1 MSQRSRFRIFLS
13 GWTKNSSPAEG
24 MEACDQL
31 SNYQDL
37 INAPATGFRDR
48 CFCLSHEFYLPGA
61 TTVGVVCKDGVV
73 LASERRVSYGYFVMS
88 KTGKKVFKI
97 TEKIG
102 AACAGIV
109 ADMQILTREVSAYLN
124 LYSYEREQSVMV
136 HTAAKLMGSMLFE
149 KRFFPYLAQ
158 TIVGGVDE
166 SGAKLFVLDP
176 LGSVIEDK
184 FTAVGSGSE
193 IAMGLL
199 ETDYKEGMSI
209 EDGKGLVR
217 KAVKAA
223 SARDIGSGEGLDMLI
238 ITNNGIREEQE
249 LPPK

>member
-1 MSQRSRFRIFLS
+1 M
-13 GWTKNSSPAEG
+13 
-24 MEACDQL
+24 
-31 SNYQDL
+31 
-37 INAPATGFRDR
+37 
-48 CFCLSHEFYLPGA
+48 PGA

-88 KTGKKVFKI
+88 KTGKKVFKL

-124 LYSYEREQSVMV
+124 IYVYEREQSVTV
-136 HTAAKLMGSMLFE
+136 RTAAKLMGSMLFE
-149 KRFFPYLAQ
+149 RRYFPYLTQ

-166 SGAKLFVLDP
+166 TGSKLFVLDP

-199 ETDYKEGMSI
+199 ETEYKEGI
-209 EDGKGLVR
+209 TVDEAKGLVR
-217 KAVKAA
+217 KAIKAA
-223 SARDIGSGEGLDMLI
+223 SARDIGSGEGIDMLV
-238 ITNNGIREEQE
+238 ITSSGVKEEQE
-249 LPPK
+249 LIAK

>member
-1 MSQRSRFRIFLS
+1 M
-13 GWTKNSSPAEG
+13 
-24 MEACDQL
+24 
-31 SNYQDL
+31 
-37 INAPATGFRDR
+37 
-48 CFCLSHEFYLPGA
+48 PGA
-61 TTVGVVCKDGVV
+61 TTVGIVCKDGVV

-88 KTGKKVFKI
+88 KTGKKVFKL

-124 LYSYEREQSVMV
+124 IYVYEREQSVTV
-136 HTAAKLMGSMLFE
+136 RTAAKLMGSMLFE
-149 KRFFPYLAQ
+149 RRYFPYLTQ

-166 SGAKLFVLDP
+166 TGSKLFVLDP

-199 ETDYKEGMSI
+199 ETEYKEGI
-209 EDGKGLVR
+209 TVDEAKGLVR
-217 KAVKAA
+217 KAIKAA
-223 SARDIGSGEGLDMLI
+223 SARDIGSGEGIDMLI
-238 ITNNGIREEQE
+238 ITNSGVKEEQE
-249 LPPK
+249 LIAK

>member
-1 MSQRSRFRIFLS
+1 
-13 GWTKNSSPAEG
+13 
-24 MEACDQL
+24 
-31 SNYQDL
+31 
-37 INAPATGFRDR
+37 
-48 CFCLSHEFYLPGA
+48 LPGA
-61 TTVGVVCKDGVV
+61 TTVGIVCKDGVI
-73 LASERRVSYGYFVMS
+73 LAAERRVTYGYFVMS
-88 KTGKKVFKI
+88 KSGKKVFKI
-97 TEKIG
+97 ADKIG

-109 ADMQILTREVSAYLN
+109 ADMQILTREVGAYLN
-124 LYSYEREQSVMV
+124 LYTYEREQSVMV

-149 KRFFPYLAQ
+149 RRYFPYLAQ

-166 SGAKLFVLDP
+166 GGAKLFVLDP

-184 FTAVGSGSE
+184 YTAVGSGSE

-199 ETDYKEGMSI
+199 ETEFKEGMSI
-209 EDGKGLVR
+209 EDGKGLAR

-249 LPPK
+249 LPAK

>member
-1 MSQRSRFRIFLS
+1 M
-13 GWTKNSSPAEG
+13 
-24 MEACDQL
+24 D
-31 SNYQDL
+31 QDL
-37 INAPATGFRDR
+37 ISTPATGFRIR
-48 CFCLSHEFYLPGA
+48 CFSVSQEYYLPGA
-61 TTVGVVCKDGVV
+61 TTVGIVCKDGVI

-97 TEKIG
+97 ADKVG

-124 LYSYEREQSVMV
+124 IYHFEREQSVTV
-136 HTAAKLMGSMLFE
+136 KTAAKLMGSMLFE
-149 KRFFPYLAQ
+149 RRLFPYLAQ
-158 TIVGGVDE
+158 TIVGGIDE
-166 SGAKLFVLDP
+166 TGAKLFVLDP

-199 ETDYKEGMSI
+199 ETEYKEGISVD
-209 EDGKGLVR
+209 EAKGLVR

-238 ITNNGIREEQE
+238 ITQSGVREENE
-249 LPPK
+249 PIAK